1 MMILTTRA
9 VTTEY
14 LVAELSL
21 SVEVDDSDCGSCDGD
36 GGVDGGDG
44 GDGGGH
50 GELRYHALGGP
61 SVDDEPSK
69 RAYDANHAD
78 AS

>member
-1 MMILTTRA
+1 MILTTRA

-14 LVAELSL
+14 LEAELTTTYTTTTT
-21 SVEVDDSDCGSCDGD
+21 
-36 GGVDGGDG
+36 GGGLGGGGGDIVVGG
-44 GDGGGH
+44 GDWI
-50 GELRYHALGGP
+50 RYHALGGP

-69 RAYDANHAD
+69 RAYDANHVD